1 MAIDI
6 GAAISGLT
14 ATTPEGLVLDA
25 GRLVI
30 NANMGLY
37 TSATTPAGLAYS
49 MATDPDNSWT
59 DLDGNL
65 VEPTPLGATRTG
77 TTIMVDKE
85 ERQVEAD
92 GRRTNIVGFQRVDMI
107 SPKISTTLIQ
117 VNDLATLKL
126 ALGSTTVEDLTNFYK
141 VRPNLYPKRTD
152 YFPNITLFATLNG
165 IQDQLGRD
173 IPIAAVMENCRANQI
188 KDIPFKD
195 KNEAELPIELVAHA
209 RPEAA
214 FTIPMY
220 MLLPKVPSGYYA

>member
-1 MAIDI
+1 MAI

-14 ATTPEGLVLDA
+14 ANTPNGLVLDA

-30 NANMGLY
+30 NANMALY
-37 TSATTPAGLAYS
+37 TSAATPAGLAYAA
-49 MATDPDNSWT
+49 ATNPLNTWT
-59 DLDGNL
+59 DNNGNL
-65 VEPTPLGATRTG
+65 VTPTPLGATRGG

-92 GRRTNIVGFQRVDMI
+92 GRRTNIRGFQRVDMI

-126 ALGSTTVEDLTNFYK
+126 ALGSTVVEDLTNFYK
-141 VRPNLYPKRTD
+141 VRPNLYPVDAD
-152 YFPNITLFATLNG
+152 YFANITLFATLNG

-173 IPIAAVMENCRANQI
+173 IPIAVVMENCRANSI

-209 RPEAA
+209 LASDA

-220 MLLPKVPSGYYA
+220 ILLPRVPSGYYA